1 MIGFQFVMLLYIETQ
16 GGMGVLILVRI
27 FLMFLLPAYLTMRA
41 ITTNSPEDDLSWL
54 RFWVIMSMFYM
65 IEKPLDSLNLQ
76 WFYPLVKLMLVSW
89 FLLPT
94 GLSGS
99 EILFRLVTIT

>member
-1 MIGFQFVMLLYIETQ
+1 
-16 GGMGVLILVRI
+16 MGVLSLVRI

-41 ITTNSPEDDLSWL
+41 ITTTSLEDDLSWL
-54 RFWVIMSMFYM
+54 RFWVTMSMFYM
-65 IEKPLDSLNLQ
+65 IEKPLDSLDLQ